1 MSKEVIEIVVDDRE
15 QASGL
20 VEVFSALEY
29 VSVRIE
35 RLTLGDY
42 LIDDRLIVERKTMAD
57 LVASIKDGRLF
68 SQACRLADSDLLTAI
83 LLEGTAMDLANSEMR
98 RAAIQGALIN
108 VTLYLGIPLL
118 RSKTN
123 EESARLM
130 IYAAKQGRAIAQH
143 TLPRR
148 GRRAKGKRAVQ
159 SRILQGLPQVGPKRA
174 KRLLDHFGSVE
185 KTITAETEQLRK
197 VEGIGE
203 WVADTMRWSVQER
216 ITDYQGTC
224 IGQASALSKL
234 SSATCG
240 TL

>member
-1 MSKEVIEIVVDDRE
+1 MSNEVIEIVVDDRE
-15 QASGL
+15 QNSGL
-20 VEVFSALEY
+20 AEEFSAFEY
-29 VSVRIE
+29 VSVQVA

-42 LIDDRLIVERKTMAD
+42 VIDDRLIVERKTIAD

-68 SQACRLADSDLLTAI
+68 SQGCRLADSDLLTAI
-83 LLEGTAMDLANSEMR
+83 LLEGTAKDLTKTRMR

-118 RSKTN
+118 RSMN
-123 EESARLM
+123 PNESARLM

-148 GRRAKGKRAVQ
+148 GRRANSKRAVQ

-185 KTITAETEQLRK
+185 KTITAETKQLRR

-203 WVADTMRWSVQER
+203 WVADTMRWSVQEK
-216 ITDYQGTC
+216 IAEY
-224 IGQASALSKL
+224 
-234 SSATCG
+234 
-240 TL
+240 